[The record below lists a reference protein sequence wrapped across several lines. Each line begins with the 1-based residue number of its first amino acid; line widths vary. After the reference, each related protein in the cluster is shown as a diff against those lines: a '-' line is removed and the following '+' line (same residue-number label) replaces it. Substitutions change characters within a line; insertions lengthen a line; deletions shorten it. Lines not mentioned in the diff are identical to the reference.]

1 MKAEKIIVL
10 LLSFAVFAA
19 GVWALYRLHGTPRT
33 VTLAASF
40 ALLIGIAVRQT
51 VVRAKRTK
59 RKK

>member
-19 GVWALYRLHGTPRT
+19 GVWALYRLHGTTRT
-33 VTLAASF
+33 VVLAASF
-40 ALLIGIAVRQT
+40 ALLIGIAVRQS
-51 VVRAKRTK
+51 VVRAKR